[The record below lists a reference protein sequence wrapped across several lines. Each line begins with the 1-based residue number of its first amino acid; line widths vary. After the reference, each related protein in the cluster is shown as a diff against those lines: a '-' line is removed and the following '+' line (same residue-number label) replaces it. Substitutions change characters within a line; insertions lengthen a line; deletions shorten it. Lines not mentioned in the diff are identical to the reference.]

1 MPLWTQFWDNFV
13 SQHTVF
19 LSRSFFKVQ
28 KTIKIVTAEHTEK
41 DGENKPKHDN
51 SIIKKETKLMANERF
66 EVCSMRDD

>member
-1 MPLWTQFWDNFV
+1 
-13 SQHTVF
+13 
-19 LSRSFFKVQ
+19 VQ
-28 KTIKIVTAEHTEK
+28 KHTEK